1 MAVLRWDTINR
12 NQNSDLIKTL
22 VANNQQIGDSLKG
35 LGTTADEYVTDKT
48 DQNTKDFMGQL
59 MAAETDAER
68 SAMIDAAKNQDFL
81 DFGAIGEKNY
91 ELGADGR
98 ALETQLAAED
108 RANTRADEV
117 NIREFEENKQA
128 IIFADNL
135 ADGNTRDDLN
145 NELYLTNIKNIN
157 DNNILDKEVQAR
169 IDALDADFKKTEETA
184 IRVAKEEEAKL
195 VLRAAD
201 EQAKLEI
208 KTKAAAD
215 LKIKLDAQKKTY
227 EKEKLRI
234 ANVRSDNESY
244 RAELASIPSGIDGI
258 FSKAAGGG
266 EHSTDTTGYDGNDI
280 QSYASMRTKVL
291 SDLNIAPE
299 DVELRAEFDRWAA
312 DNITFNNNA
321 GLLGID
327 MNDFSFS
334 NTKGETVRFGYGQTG
349 FDVFET
355 DERDML
361 GDAFRSSKIAF
372 DVKADVFAWY
382 DKREEGSASQ
392 RTYNAL
398 FNEYKSELG
407 EGKVPADISISSF
420 KAWLEAEDKED

>member
-35 LGTTADEYVTDKT
+35 LGTTADEYVTNKT

-98 ALETQLAAED
+98 ALQTQLAAED

-215 LKIKLDAQKKTY
+215 LKIKLDAQKKAY

-244 RAELASIPSGIDGI
+244 RKELASIPSGIDGI

-266 EHSTDTTGYDGNDI
+266 EHSTDTTGYDSNDI

-321 GLLGID
+321 GLLGVD

-382 DKREEGSASQ
+382 DKREEGTASQ

-407 EGKVPADISISSF
+407 EGEVPADISISSF